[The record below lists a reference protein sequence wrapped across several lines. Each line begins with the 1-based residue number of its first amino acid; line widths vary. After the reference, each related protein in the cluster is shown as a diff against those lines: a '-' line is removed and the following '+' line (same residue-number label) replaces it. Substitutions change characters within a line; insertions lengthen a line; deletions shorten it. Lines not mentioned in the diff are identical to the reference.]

1 MTGSDIFHITEMIS
15 RNVTLEMNEDTYD
28 CILES
33 IFGLKPLPA
42 SRIPILNN
50 LSITFVVFTN
60 PLTKFSFFIFR
71 YSKKN
76 HPDFTDAFKSC
87 LSTEM
92 KSVNIDSTTYL
103 QPFYVLVPYEKSDQ
117 SASAHLS

>member
-1 MTGSDIFHITEMIS
+1 MIS

-50 LSITFVVFTN
+50 LSITFINTM
-60 PLTKFSFFIFR
+60 PKG
-71 YSKKN
+71 
-76 HPDFTDAFKSC
+76 D
-87 LSTEM
+87 
-92 KSVNIDSTTYL
+92 VN
-103 QPFYVLVPYEKSDQ
+103 LVANYAPKTR
-117 SASAHLS
+117 AKTLLHINCK